1 MRSAATFF
9 LIGQV
14 IFGSCAIAQQTPN
27 HVFQTTESIR
37 GLLED
42 LNEVN
47 FSQVPDDP
55 PAVKNALPRHVLQL
69 AREVW
74 RQTQL
79 LRFMNGLPATS
90 QDPFPAREITP
101 ADVKETVDQIHLQIS
116 EILPAYGLEF
126 GNEEYPLPEDKTPVD
141 VYTNL
146 LHVSAEL
153 DTLGIPATVPNDVYQ
168 LAQTL
173 LHDVSDL
180 AAQFDVASA
189 DSIAASVPVQSGK
202 VPSDAYQIAVALLQ
216 DLARLAES
224 DDAFAIK
231 GGVHAPTE
239 KPKRVTPREVILVLG
254 RARADV
260 NSMRVANG
268 SVTESQTAPYSG
280 GQTPS
285 DVVRSIMQAR
295 AIIAEIA
302 RNSSS

>member
-1 MRSAATFF
+1 
-9 LIGQV
+9 
-14 IFGSCAIAQQTPN
+14 
-27 HVFQTTESIR
+27 
-37 GLLED
+37 
-42 LNEVN
+42 
-47 FSQVPDDP
+47 
-55 PAVKNALPRHVLQL
+55 
-69 AREVW
+69 
-74 RQTQL
+74 
-79 LRFMNGLPATS
+79 MNGLPATS

-180 AAQFDVASA
+180 AVQFDVASA